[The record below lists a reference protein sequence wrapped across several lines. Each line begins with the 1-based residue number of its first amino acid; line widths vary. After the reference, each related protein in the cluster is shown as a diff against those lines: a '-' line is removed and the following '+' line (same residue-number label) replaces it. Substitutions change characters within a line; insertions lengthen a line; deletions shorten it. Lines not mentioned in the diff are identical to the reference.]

1 MSLSPLHVA
10 LGRNH
15 LFWHF
20 QNCVTCLLQWISVSC
35 WCINYYCNS
44 KKNPILLSQLLS
56 GAEFTTGAEF
66 SRMYGKLSLIFPKDT
81 VSWRNSAFSPHNL
94 MRFSPLPLALLW
106 LAKTFPCAAG
116 CFVCALI
123 CRDVCELGEL
133 VLLAF
138 AALGISYCMRNAM
151 NACRNA
157 TNAYRNAA
165 ACHEDYRLAAAAVT
179 MEYTWPWKGSE
190 EC

>member
-1 MSLSPLHVA
+1 M
-10 LGRNH
+10 H
-15 LFWHF
+15 LELFGT
-20 QNCVTCLLQWISVSC
+20 VTVLF
-35 WCINYYCNS
+35 NRRR
-44 KKNPILLSQLLS
+44 PM
-56 GAEFTTGAEF
+56 A
-66 SRMYGKLSLIFPKDT
+66 
-81 VSWRNSAFSPHNL
+81 SPHQSSRSSFTL
-94 MRFSPLPLALLW
+94 Q
-106 LAKTFPCAAG
+106 AATG
-116 CFVCALI
+116 I
-123 CRDVCELGEL
+123 ISSSIKYVCELSEL

-179 MEYTWPWKGSE
+179 MEYAWPWKGSE